1 MPNARSNRLARV
13 PASTLK
19 LALALGLGL
28 GLAGC
33 GGMPQNT
40 SLYSVKQPVVERTNM
55 VLDVN
60 TSPSGLPI
68 SEQQRLNGWFE
79 TMDLRYGDRI
89 AIENPGQNPAV
100 TNAIRDLASRYGLLL
115 SETASV
121 TAGYLQPGQARV
133 VITRSTASVPGCPD
147 WSAKSDMN
155 YTSGLSPNFGC
166 AVNSNL
172 AAMVADPQDLLEGKK
187 GSGETVIATSNKA
200 ISTYRDMEPTGKG
213 GLMDAGQAGSGG
225 GGGGGGGEGGN

>member
-1 MPNARSNRLARV
+1 MPVARPNSMAGRLGRA
-13 PASTLK
+13 PA
-19 LALALGLGL
+19 LALALALGL

-33 GGMPQNT
+33 GGMPTNT
-40 SLYSVKQPVVERTNM
+40 SLYSTKQPVVERTNFT
-55 VLDVN
+55 LDVT
-60 TSPSGLPI
+60 TSSAGLPI

-100 TNAIRDLASRYGLLL
+100 TNAIRDIAGRYGLII
-115 SETASV
+115 SDVAPA
-121 TAGYLQPGQARV
+121 TAGSLQPGQARV
-133 VITRSTASVPGCPD
+133 VITRTSAAVPGCPD

-155 YTSGLSPNFGC
+155 YNNGTSPNFGC

-200 ISTYRDMEPTGKG
+200 IATFREAAPTGAG
-213 GLMDAGQAGSGG
+213 GLMDAGAGSGG
-225 GGGGGGGEGGN
+225 GGAGGGGGN

>member
-1 MPNARSNRLARV
+1 MPNARNITVS
-13 PASTLK
+13 K
-19 LALALGLGL
+19 LALALTLGL

-33 GGMPQNT
+33 GGMPENT

-55 VLDVN
+55 TMDVA
-60 TSPSGLPI
+60 TTTAGLPI

-100 TNAIRDLASRYGLLL
+100 TNAIRDLAARYGLMI
-115 SETASV
+115 SDTAPV

-133 VITRSTASVPGCPD
+133 VITRSSASVPGCPD

-155 YTSGLSPNFGC
+155 YSSGLSPSFGC
-166 AVNSNL
+166 AINGNL

-187 GSGETVIATSNKA
+187 GASETVIATSNKA
-200 ISTYRDMEPTGKG
+200 ISTYRDMEPTGAS
-213 GLMDAGQAGSGG
+213 GLMDASAGG
-225 GGGGGGGEGGN
+225 GGGGGGGGGN

>member
-13 PASTLK
+13 PALT
-19 LALALGLGL
+19 LALTLGL

-33 GGMPQNT
+33 GGMPTNT

-68 SEQQRLNGWFE
+68 SEQQRLNGWFQ

-100 TNAIRDLASRYGLLL
+100 ASAIRDLAARYGLMI
-115 SETASV
+115 SDTAPV

-155 YTSGLSPNFGC
+155 YNNGTSPGFGC
-166 AVNSNL
+166 AINSNV

-187 GSGETVIATSNKA
+187 GSGETVIATSSKA
-200 ISTYRDMEPTGKG
+200 ISTYREMEPTGKG
-213 GLMDAGQAGSGG
+213 GLMEAGQAGGG
-225 GGGGGGGEGGN
+225 GGNGGGGN

>member
-1 MPNARSNRLARV
+1 MMPVARPNTMAGRLGRA
-13 PASTLK
+13 PA
-19 LALALGLGL
+19 LALALTLGL

-33 GGMPQNT
+33 GGMPTNT
-40 SLYSVKQPVVERTNM
+40 SLYSIKQPVVDRTNFTF
-55 VLDVN
+55 DVN
-60 TSPSGLPI
+60 TNASGLPV

-100 TNAIRDLASRYGLLL
+100 TTAIRDLAARYGLII
-115 SETASV
+115 SDTAPV
-121 TAGYLQPGQARV
+121 TEGMLQPGQARV
-133 VITRSTASVPGCPD
+133 VITRSSAAVPGCPD

-155 YTSGLSPNFGC
+155 YNNAASPNFGC
-166 AVNSNL
+166 GVNSNL

-200 ISTYRDMEPTGKG
+200 IATLREAEPSGAG
-213 GLMDAGQAGSGG
+213 GLMDAGTGGGAGG
-225 GGGGGGGEGGN
+225 GGN